1 MTKTEVTK
9 VNKPGNRQI
18 NHSHTRAWKVQW
30 VEVPTVLHGFVGLHI
45 LAVFKPIYKATET
58 HRQTKGPESRNTS
71 ALSGSLAYVKVI
83 DMVHRGMVIGHGA
96 MMPTPYH
103 TPNQILIDFRYK
115 YKR

>member
-45 LAVFKPIYKATET
+45 LAVFKPIYKVTET
-58 HRQTKGPESRNTS
+58 HRQTKGPTDQNPETH
-71 ALSGSLAYVKVI
+71 LHYLVVWL
-83 DMVHRGMVIGHGA
+83 
-96 MMPTPYH
+96 T
-103 TPNQILIDFRYK
+103 
-115 YKR
+115 